1 MDLNEFLTQLGTD
14 APNNIPP
21 VEKWNPSLSGNID
34 MEIRKDG
41 SWWHE
46 GAEIKREKLV
56 RLFASILRKENDDY
70 FVLTPV
76 EKWRLRV
83 EDRPLLIN
91 FVKRSGS
98 AIAMVTNTGDAFE
111 LNAEHPLKMSLLDG
125 VELPEVRVRHDL
137 WARVSR
143 NAWYEL
149 LELAEETRNG
159 EVVLCSSGEIF
170 KLA

>member
-1 MDLNEFLTQLGTD
+1 MDLNELLKQLGAD
-14 APNNIPP
+14 APNKIPP
-21 VEKWNPSLSGNID
+21 VDKWNPPLSGDID

-46 GAEIKREKLV
+46 GVEIKREKLV
-56 RLFASILRKENDDY
+56 RLFASILRKEGDDY

-91 FVKRSGS
+91 FVERSGV

-111 LNAEHPLKMSLLDG
+111 LDAEHPLKMSVLDG
-125 VELPEVRVRHDL
+125 VELPEVKVRHDL

-149 LELAEETRNG
+149 LELAEETAAG
-159 EVVLCSSGEIF
+159 EFILKSHGQVF